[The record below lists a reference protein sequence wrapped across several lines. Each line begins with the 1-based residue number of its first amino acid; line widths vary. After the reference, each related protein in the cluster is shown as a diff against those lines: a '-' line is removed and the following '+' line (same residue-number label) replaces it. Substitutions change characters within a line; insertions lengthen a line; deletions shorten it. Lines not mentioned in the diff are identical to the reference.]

1 MARIPLVTEFEGK
14 GLDRAI
20 KEFKKLEGAGAK
32 ASFALKKAFVPA
44 TAALA
49 GLTAAAGLSVKAA
62 IEDTAQQAELAR
74 TLKATTDATTA
85 QVEAVESYIAETEKA
100 VAVSD
105 AELRPAFANLVRATG
120 DVTQAQELMTLAL
133 DVAAATGKDLETVT
147 EALQEG
153 FQGEVGPLKELD
165 KSLTDMIASGASAD
179 EVMAQLA
186 ETFGGA
192 AQESTETLE
201 GRFKLMKIELDNA
214 KEAIGMAL
222 LPVLEQ
228 LLPILESVARFV
240 GENTDLIVILGSVIA
255 VLAGAIIAVN
265 FAMSAYAAVTT
276 IATAATAVFNAV
288 MAMNPI
294 GLIVIAVASLI
305 ALFVVLQKKFNIIGL
320 ALRGLKAA
328 FYLAWNGIRWVINN
342 IIDGLN
348 DVISLLNII
357 PGVDIPELGHLGKS
371 ADEAA
376 ERIDHLANKS
386 LRALDYEAEQLAE
399 DSLPKLLK
407 SIHGVRL
414 EGGELRSTLG
424 RVNEELDPFNEGIET
439 ATSRLDA
446 FFDSLDQQAA
456 TEEFIEDLTDIAQK
470 LAGVTEGSEAWQEA
484 QNEAYEALRTLREER
499 EDLSDAFFE
508 VLKLEIDTGDLDRAM
523 TLMQQVD
530 EYLKNNFAPGFQGLA
545 VPVTG
550 YNVAQALGAVP
561 MFADGGIVTG
571 PTLGIVGEAGPE
583 AIIPLDQMGR
593 MGGMNVTINMPAGTN
608 GDDIIQALE
617 NYQRYNGAIPLQ
629 VDGSTFR

>member
-32 ASFALKKAFVPA
+32 ASYALKQAFVPA

-74 TLKATTDATTA
+74 TLQATTEATEA
-85 QVEAVESYIAETEKA
+85 QVAAVESYIAETEKA

-165 KSLTDMIASGASAD
+165 KSLTDMIASGADAD

-186 ETFGGA
+186 KTFGGA

-228 LLPILESVARFV
+228 LLPILERVAGWV
-240 GENTDLIVILGSVIA
+240 GENTDLILIIGAVVGTFAAAIVGLNIALGIYNTIQAVTAALNA
-255 VLAGAIIAVN
+255 VLATSFTALWVATGVGIIIAIIA
-265 FAMSAYAAVTT
+265 
-276 IATAATAVFNAV
+276 
-288 MAMNPI
+288 
-294 GLIVIAVASLI
+294 
-305 ALFVVLQKKFNIIGL
+305 ALVVLQMKFNILGHAADFVKFL
-320 ALRGLKAA
+320 FEKAWDA
-328 FYLAWNGIRWVINN
+328 IKWVINKA
-342 IIDGLN
+342 IDGINAIIRLIN
-348 DVISLLNII
+348 KI
-357 PGVDIPELGHLGKS
+357 PGIDIPQIGHIGEQIEETEKKTRSLTDQIKKAAVEFEHGREPMGRFEISIRNVK
-371 ADEAA
+371 DEA
-376 ERIDHLANKS
+376 E
-386 LRALDYEAEQLAE
+386 E
-399 DSLPKLLK
+399 
-407 SIHGVRL
+407 L
-414 EGGELRSTLG
+414 EYTLG
-424 RVNEELDPFNEGIET
+424 RVDEAFDPLNEGIET
-439 ATSRLDA
+439 ATTRLDR

-456 TEEFIEDLTDIAQK
+456 TDEFIEDLTDIAQK
-470 LAGVTEGSEAWQEA
+470 LAGVTEGSEAWQDA
-484 QNEAYEALRTLREER
+484 QNEAYEALRKLRGER
-499 EDLSDAFFE
+499 EDLSDSFFE
-508 VLKLEIDTGDLDRAM
+508 VLKLEIDTGDLERAVF
-523 TLMQQVD
+523 LMQNLVD
-530 EYLKNNFAPGFQGLA
+530 LGGKEIPSDLSAYG
-545 VPVTG
+545 VPTFNLG
-550 YNVAQALGAVP
+550 QAMAGIP

-593 MGGMNVTINMPAGTN
+593 MGGMNITINMPAGSN
-608 GDDIIQALE
+608 GDDIVRALQ
-617 NYQRYNGAIPLQ
+617 NYSRRNGAAPIP
-629 VDGSTFR
+629 VTSNARF

>member
-32 ASFALKKAFVPA
+32 ASYALKQAFVPA

-74 TLKATTDATTA
+74 TLQATTEATEA
-85 QVEAVESYIAETEKA
+85 QVEAVEAYIAETEKA

-165 KSLTDMIASGASAD
+165 KSLTDMIASGADAD

-186 ETFGGA
+186 KTFGGA

-240 GENTDLIVILGSVIA
+240 GENTELIVILGSVMG

-265 FAMSAYAAVTT
+265 FAMSAYTAITT
-276 IATAATAVFNAV
+276 IATAATAAFNAV

-294 GLIVIAVASLI
+294 GLIVIAVAGLI
-305 ALFVVLQKKFNIIGL
+305 ALFVVLQKKFDIIGL
-320 ALRGLKAA
+320 AVKGLKAA
-328 FYLAWNGIRWVINN
+328 FDLAWDGIKWVINK

-348 DVISLLNII
+348 LVIRLLNKI
-357 PGVDIPELGHLGKS
+357 PGIDIPELGHLGEE
-371 ADEAA
+371 AEEAA
-376 ERIDHLANKS
+376 EKTSTLVDQIKRAAVEFEHGREPMGRFEISIRNVKDEADELERSIGHVDL
-386 LRALDYEAEQLAE
+386 ALDPL
-399 DSLPKLLK
+399 
-407 SIHGVRL
+407 
-414 EGGELRSTLG
+414 
-424 RVNEELDPFNEGIET
+424 NEGIET
-439 ATSRLDA
+439 ATTRLDA

-470 LAGVTEGSEAWQEA
+470 LAGVTEGSEAWQDA
-484 QNEAYEALRTLREER
+484 QNEAYEALRKLRGER
-499 EDLSDAFFE
+499 EDLSDSFFE
-508 VLKLEIDTGDLDRAM
+508 VLKLEIDTGDLERAVF
-523 TLMQQVD
+523 LMQNLVD
-530 EYLKNNFAPGFQGLA
+530 LGGKEIPSDLSAYG
-545 VPVTG
+545 VPTFNLG
-550 YNVAQALGAVP
+550 QAMAGIP

-593 MGGMNVTINMPAGTN
+593 MGGMNITINMPAGSN
-608 GDDIIQALE
+608 GDDVVRALQ
-617 NYQRYNGAIPLQ
+617 NYSRRNGAAPIP
-629 VDGSTFR
+629 VTANARF

>member
-32 ASFALKKAFVPA
+32 ASYALKQAFVPA

-74 TLKATTDATTA
+74 TLQATTEATEA
-85 QVEAVESYIAETEKA
+85 QVAAVESYIAETEKA

-165 KSLTDMIASGASAD
+165 KSLTDMIASGADAD

-186 ETFGGA
+186 KTFGGA

-240 GENTDLIVILGSVIA
+240 GENTDLIVILGSVIG

-265 FAMSAYAAVTT
+265 FAMSAYTAITT
-276 IATAATAVFNAV
+276 IATAATAAFNAV

-294 GLIVIAVASLI
+294 GLIVIAVAGLI
-305 ALFVVLQKKFNIIGL
+305 ALFVVLQKKFDIIGL
-320 ALRGLKAA
+320 AVKGLKAA
-328 FYLAWNGIRWVINN
+328 FDLAWDGIKWVINK

-348 DVISLLNII
+348 LVIRLLNKI
-357 PGVDIPELGHLGKS
+357 PGIDIPELGHLG
-371 ADEAA
+371 E
-376 ERIDHLANKS
+376 
-386 LRALDYEAEQLAE
+386 EAEQAAE
-399 DSLPKLLK
+399 KT
-407 SIHGVRL
+407 
-414 EGGELRSTLG
+414 STLVDQIKRAAVEFEHG
-424 RVNEELDPFNEGIET
+424 REPMGRFEISIRNVKDEADELERSIGHVDLALDPLNEGIET

-446 FFDSLDQQAA
+446 FFNSLDQQAA

-484 QNEAYEALRTLREER
+484 QNEAYEALRKLRGER
-499 EDLSDAFFE
+499 EDLSDSFFE
-508 VLKLEIDTGDLDRAM
+508 VLKLEIDTGDLERAVF
-523 TLMQQVD
+523 LMQNLVD
-530 EYLKNNFAPGFQGLA
+530 LGGKEIPSDLSAYG
-545 VPVTG
+545 VPTFNLG
-550 YNVAQALGAVP
+550 QAMAGIP

-593 MGGMNVTINMPAGTN
+593 MGGMNVTINMPAGSN
-608 GDDIIQALE
+608 GDDIVRALQ
-617 NYQRYNGAIPLQ
+617 NYSRRNGAAPIP
-629 VDGSTFR
+629 VTSNARF

>member
-32 ASFALKKAFVPA
+32 ASYALKQAFVPA

-74 TLKATTDATTA
+74 TLQATTEATEA
-85 QVEAVESYIAETEKA
+85 QVEAVEAYIAETEKA

-165 KSLTDMIASGASAD
+165 KSLTDMIASGADAD

-186 ETFGGA
+186 KTFGGA

-240 GENTDLIVILGSVIA
+240 GENTELIVILGSVMG

-265 FAMSAYAAVTT
+265 FAMSAYTAITT
-276 IATAATAVFNAV
+276 IATAATAAFNAV

-294 GLIVIAVASLI
+294 GLIVIAVAGLI
-305 ALFVVLQKKFNIIGL
+305 ALFVVLQKKFDIIGL
-320 ALRGLKAA
+320 AVKGLKAA
-328 FYLAWNGIRWVINN
+328 FDLAWDGIKWVINK

-348 DVISLLNII
+348 LVIRLLNKI
-357 PGVDIPELGHLGKS
+357 PGIDIPELGHLGEE
-371 ADEAA
+371 AEEAA
-376 ERIDHLANKS
+376 EKTSTLVDQIKRAAVEFEHGREPMGRFEISIRNVKDEADELERSIGHVDL
-386 LRALDYEAEQLAE
+386 ALDPL
-399 DSLPKLLK
+399 
-407 SIHGVRL
+407 
-414 EGGELRSTLG
+414 
-424 RVNEELDPFNEGIET
+424 NEGIET
-439 ATSRLDA
+439 ATTRLDA

-470 LAGVTEGSEAWQEA
+470 LAGVTEGSEAWQDA
-484 QNEAYEALRTLREER
+484 QNEAYEALRKLRGER
-499 EDLSDAFFE
+499 EDLSDSFFE
-508 VLKLEIDTGDLDRAM
+508 VLKLEIDTGDLERAVF
-523 TLMQQVD
+523 LMQNLVD
-530 EYLKNNFAPGFQGLA
+530 LGGKEIPSDLSAYG
-545 VPVTG
+545 VPTFNLG
-550 YNVAQALGAVP
+550 QAMAGIP

-593 MGGMNVTINMPAGTN
+593 MGGMNITINMPAGSN
-608 GDDIIQALE
+608 GDDVVRALQ
-617 NYQRYNGAIPLQ
+617 NYSRRNGAAPIP
-629 VDGSTFR
+629 VTSNARF

>member
-32 ASFALKKAFVPA
+32 AGFALKKAFVPA

-165 KSLTDMIASGASAD
+165 KSLTDMIASGADAD
-179 EVMAQLA
+179 EVMARLA

-201 GRFKLMKIELDNA
+201 GRFKSMKIELDNA

-222 LPVLEQ
+222 LPVLED
-228 LLPILESVARFV
+228 LLPILERVAGFI
-240 GENTDLIVILGSVIA
+240 GDNTDLIVTIGAVVATFAGAIVALNIAMSIYNTIQAITAALNA
-255 VLAGAIIAVN
+255 VLAGSFTALWVATGVGIIVGIIA
-265 FAMSAYAAVTT
+265 A
-276 IATAATAVFNAV
+276 I
-288 MAMNPI
+288 
-294 GLIVIAVASLI
+294 
-305 ALFVVLQKKFNIIGL
+305 VVLQMKFNILGKL
-320 ALRGLKAA
+320 VNALRYA
-328 FYLAWNGIRWVINN
+328 FDLAWDHIKWVING

-348 DVISLLNII
+348 EVISLLNII
-357 PGVDIPELGHLGKS
+357 PGVDIPELGHLGES
-371 ADEAA
+371 ADETS
-376 ERIDHLANKS
+376 ERIDHLADKS
-386 LRALDYEAEQLAE
+386 LRALEDEAEKLAE

-407 SIHGVRL
+407 SIHGVRV
-414 EGGELRSTLG
+414 EGEELRSTLG
-424 RVNEELDPFNEGIET
+424 RVNVELDPFNEGIET
-439 ATSRLDA
+439 ATTRLDR
-446 FFDSLDQQAA
+446 FFDSLDRQAA
-456 TEEFIEDLTDIAQK
+456 TDKFIEDLKDIEQNLK
-470 LAGVTEGSEAWQEA
+470 GVREGSEQWQEA
-484 QNEAYEALRTLREER
+484 QTAAYEAIRDLREER
-499 EDLSDAFFE
+499 EDHSDAFFD
-508 VLKLEIDTGDLDRAM
+508 VLKLEIDTGDLERAY
-523 TLMQQVD
+523 TLMSNLIDLGGVID
-530 EYLKNNFAPGFQGLA
+530 
-545 VPVTG
+545 VPSV
-550 YNVAQALGAVP
+550 
-561 MFADGGIVTG
+561 FADLNF
-571 PTLGIVGEAGPE
+571 PDLGITPGSMFGGQNFGGGFSNQVINNYFPPGVTPESILQAQTSQNARRGPANYDVAG
-583 AIIPLDQMGR
+583 
-593 MGGMNVTINMPAGTN
+593 AGV
-608 GDDIIQALE
+608 L
-617 NYQRYNGAIPLQ
+617 
-629 VDGSTFR
+629 

>member
-1 MARIPLVTEFEGK
+1 MARIPLVTEFEAK

-20 KEFKKLEGAGAK
+20 KEFQKLEGAGAK
-32 ASFALKKAFVPA
+32 AGYALKQAFLPA

-74 TLKATTDATTA
+74 TLQATTDATEA
-85 QVEAVESYIAETEKA
+85 QVAAVETYIAETEKA
-100 VAVSD
+100 AAVSD
-105 AELRPAFANLVRATG
+105 SELRPAFANLVRATG
-120 DVTQAQELMTLAL
+120 DVTKAQELMTLAL

-165 KSLTDMIASGASAD
+165 KSLTDMIASGADAD

-186 ETFGGA
+186 KTFGGA

-240 GENTDLIVILGSVIA
+240 GENTELIVILGSVMG

-265 FAMSAYAAVTT
+265 FAMSAYTAITT
-276 IATAATAVFNAV
+276 IATAATAAFNAV

-294 GLIVIAVASLI
+294 GLIVIAVAGLI
-305 ALFVVLQKKFNIIGL
+305 ALFVVLQKKFDIIGL
-320 ALRGLKAA
+320 AVKGLKAA
-328 FYLAWNGIRWVINN
+328 FDLAWDGIKWVINK

-348 DVISLLNII
+348 LVIRLLNKI
-357 PGVDIPELGHLGKS
+357 PGIDIPELGHLGEE
-371 ADEAA
+371 AEEAA
-376 ERIDHLANKS
+376 EKTSTLVDQIKRAAVEFEHGRKPMGRFEISIRNVKDEADELERSIGHVDL
-386 LRALDYEAEQLAE
+386 ALDPL
-399 DSLPKLLK
+399 
-407 SIHGVRL
+407 
-414 EGGELRSTLG
+414 
-424 RVNEELDPFNEGIET
+424 NEGIET
-439 ATSRLDA
+439 ATTRLDA

-470 LAGVTEGSEAWQEA
+470 LAGVTEGSEAWQDA
-484 QNEAYEALRTLREER
+484 QNEAYEALRKLRGER
-499 EDLSDAFFE
+499 EDLSDSFFE
-508 VLKLEIDTGDLDRAM
+508 VLKLEIDTGDLERAVF
-523 TLMQQVD
+523 LMQNLVD
-530 EYLKNNFAPGFQGLA
+530 LGGKEIPSDLSAYG
-545 VPVTG
+545 VPTFNLG
-550 YNVAQALGAVP
+550 QAMAGIP

-593 MGGMNVTINMPAGTN
+593 MGGMNITINMPAGSN
-608 GDDIIQALE
+608 GDDVVRALQ
-617 NYQRYNGAIPLQ
+617 NYSRRNGAAPIP
-629 VDGSTFR
+629 VTANARF

>member
-1 MARIPLVTEFEGK
+1 MARIPLVTEFESK

-32 ASFALKKAFVPA
+32 AGFALKKAFVPA

-85 QVEAVESYIAETEKA
+85 QVEAVEAYIAETEKA

-120 DVTQAQELMTLAL
+120 DVTKAQKLMTLAL

-186 ETFGGA
+186 DTFGGA

-240 GENTDLIVILGSVIA
+240 GENTDLIVILGSVIG

-265 FAMSAYAAVTT
+265 FAMSAYTAITT
-276 IATAATAVFNAV
+276 IATAATAAFNAV

-294 GLIVIAVASLI
+294 GLIVIAVAGLI

-328 FYLAWNGIRWVINN
+328 FYLAWDGIKWVING

-348 DVISLLNII
+348 VVISLLNKI
-357 PGVDIPELGHLGKS
+357 PGVDIPELNHLG
-371 ADEAA
+371 DEAEKAA
-376 ERIDHLANKS
+376 EKIDPLANKS
-386 LRALDYEAEQLAE
+386 LRALDYEAEKLAE

-407 SIHGVRL
+407 SIHGVRV

-424 RVNEELDPFNEGIET
+424 RVNVELDPFNEGIET
-439 ATSRLDA
+439 ATTRLDR

-470 LAGVTEGSEAWQEA
+470 LAGVTEGSEAWQDA
-484 QNEAYEALRTLREER
+484 QNEAYEALRDLRRER
-499 EDLSDAFFE
+499 EDLSDSFFE
-508 VLKLEIDTGDLDRAM
+508 VLKLEIDVGDLERAVF
-523 TLMQQVD
+523 LMQNLVD
-530 EYLKNNFAPGFQGLA
+530 LGGKEIPSDLSAYG
-545 VPVTG
+545 VPTFNLG
-550 YNVAQALGAVP
+550 QAMAGIP

-593 MGGMNVTINMPAGTN
+593 MGGMNITINMPVGSD
-608 GDDIIQALE
+608 GDDVVKALKT
-617 NYQRYNGAIPLQ
+617 YTQRRGGLPMQTLPK
-629 VDGSTFR
+629 VR

>member
-32 ASFALKKAFVPA
+32 AGHLLKSAFVPA

-74 TLKATTDATTA
+74 TLKATTDATEA
-85 QVEAVESYIAETEKA
+85 QVAAVESYIAETEKA

-133 DVAAATGKDLETVT
+133 DIAAATGKDLEGVT
-147 EALQEG
+147 QALQEG

-222 LPVLEQ
+222 LPVLEE
-228 LLPILESVARFV
+228 LVPILESAADFVAN
-240 GENTDLIVILGSVIA
+240 NTDLLLGLGIAVGSVATAIVVLNGAMKVFQILEGIQIVLLKVLQKEFTLMWIA
-255 VLAGAIIAVN
+255 TGVGIIIAIIAV
-265 FAMSAYAAVTT
+265 
-276 IATAATAVFNAV
+276 I
-288 MAMNPI
+288 
-294 GLIVIAVASLI
+294 
-305 ALFVVLQKKFNIIGL
+305 VVLQMKFNILGHAVN
-320 ALRGLKAA
+320 ALKYVFSLWWDYIK
-328 FYLAWNGIRWVINN
+328 WVINKA
-342 IIDGLN
+342 IDAINLLIKALN
-348 DVISLLNII
+348 LI
-357 PGVDIPELGHLGKS
+357 PGVDIPQLDHLGKS

-386 LRALDYEAEQLAE
+386 LRALDYEAEKLAK
-399 DSLPKLLK
+399 DSLPKLMK
-407 SIHGVRL
+407 GIHGVRL

-424 RVNEELDPFNEGIET
+424 RVNVELDPLNEGIET

-446 FFDSLDQQAA
+446 FFKTLDQQEAA
-456 TEEFIEDLTDIAQK
+456 DEFIENLQDIEMRLKGIQ
-470 LAGVTEGSEAWQEA
+470 EGTKEWQEA
-484 QNEAYEALRTLREER
+484 QNEAYEALRDLRKER
-499 EDLSDAFFE
+499 DDLSDAFFE
-508 VLKLEIDTGDLDRAM
+508 VLKLEIDTGDLERAY
-523 TLMQQVD
+523 TLMANLVNLGGII
-530 EYLKNNFAPGFQGLA
+530 E
-545 VPVTG
+545 VPST
-550 YNVAQALGAVP
+550 
-561 MFADGGIVTG
+561 FADLPG
-571 PTLGIVGEAGPE
+571 LGIDAPVFGDIEG
-583 AIIPLDQMGR
+583 LGTSTTT
-593 MGGMNVTINMPAGTN
+593 GGTYVNNIYYPAGTTS
-608 GDDIIQALE
+608 DDILNALE
-617 NYQRYNGAIPLQ
+617 RYNNQRGTANFDSVGAGNIGP
-629 VDGSTFR
+629 

>member
-32 ASFALKKAFVPA
+32 ASYALKQAFVPA

-74 TLKATTDATTA
+74 TLQATTEATEA
-85 QVEAVESYIAETEKA
+85 QVEAVEAYIAETEKA

-105 AELRPAFANLVRATG
+105 AELRPAFVNLVRATG

-165 KSLTDMIASGASAD
+165 KSLTDMIASGADAD

-186 ETFGGA
+186 KTFGGA

-214 KEAIGMAL
+214 KEAIGMAF

-240 GENTDLIVILGSVIA
+240 GENTELIVILGSVMG

-265 FAMSAYAAVTT
+265 FAMSAYTAITT
-276 IATAATAVFNAV
+276 IATAATAAFNAV

-294 GLIVIAVASLI
+294 GLIVIAVAGLI
-305 ALFVVLQKKFNIIGL
+305 ALFVVLQKKFDIIGL
-320 ALRGLKAA
+320 AVKGLKAA
-328 FYLAWNGIRWVINN
+328 FDLAWDGIKWVINK

-348 DVISLLNII
+348 LVIRLLNKI
-357 PGVDIPELGHLGKS
+357 PGIDIPELGHLGEE
-371 ADEAA
+371 AEEAA
-376 ERIDHLANKS
+376 EKTSTLVDQIKRAAVEFEHGREPMGRFEISIRNVKDEADELERSIGHVDL
-386 LRALDYEAEQLAE
+386 ALDPL
-399 DSLPKLLK
+399 
-407 SIHGVRL
+407 
-414 EGGELRSTLG
+414 
-424 RVNEELDPFNEGIET
+424 NEGIET
-439 ATSRLDA
+439 ATTRLDA

-470 LAGVTEGSEAWQEA
+470 LAGVTEGSEAWQDA
-484 QNEAYEALRTLREER
+484 QNEAYEALRKLRGER
-499 EDLSDAFFE
+499 EDLSDSFFE
-508 VLKLEIDTGDLDRAM
+508 VLKLEIDTGDLERAVF
-523 TLMQQVD
+523 LMQNLVD
-530 EYLKNNFAPGFQGLA
+530 LGGKEIPSDLSAYG
-545 VPVTG
+545 VPTFNLG
-550 YNVAQALGAVP
+550 QAMAGIP

-593 MGGMNVTINMPAGTN
+593 MGGMNITINMPAGSN
-608 GDDIIQALE
+608 GDDVVRALQ
-617 NYQRYNGAIPLQ
+617 NYSRRNGAAPIP
-629 VDGSTFR
+629 VTANARF

>member
-32 ASFALKKAFVPA
+32 ASYALKQAFVPA

-165 KSLTDMIASGASAD
+165 KSLTDMIASGADAD

-186 ETFGGA
+186 KTFGGA

-240 GENTDLIVILGSVIA
+240 GENTDLIVILGSVIG

-265 FAMSAYAAVTT
+265 FAMSAYTAITT
-276 IATAATAVFNAV
+276 IATAATAAFNAV

-294 GLIVIAVASLI
+294 GLIVIAVAGLI
-305 ALFVVLQKKFNIIGL
+305 ALFVVLQKKFDIIGL
-320 ALRGLKAA
+320 AVKGLKAA
-328 FYLAWNGIRWVINN
+328 FDLAWDGIKWVINK

-348 DVISLLNII
+348 QVIWLLNKI
-357 PGVDIPELGHLGKS
+357 PGVDIPELGHLGDE
-371 ADEAA
+371 AQEAA
-376 ERIDHLANKS
+376 EQTSS
-386 LRALDYEAEQLAE
+386 LVDKIKEAAIEAEYGREPMGRFEQ
-399 DSLPKLLK
+399 
-407 SIHGVRL
+407 SIRNVKDEADEL
-414 EGGELRSTLG
+414 ERSIG
-424 RVNEELDPFNEGIET
+424 RVDEAFDPLNEGIET
-439 ATSRLDA
+439 ATTRLDR
-446 FFDSLDQQAA
+446 FFDSLDRQAA
-456 TEEFIEDLTDIAQK
+456 TDKFIEDLKDIEQN
-470 LAGVTEGSEAWQEA
+470 LRGVREGSEQWQEA
-484 QNEAYEALRTLREER
+484 QTAAYEALRDLRRER

-508 VLKLEIDTGDLDRAM
+508 VLKLEIDTGDLERAY
-523 TLMQQVD
+523 TLMANLIDLGGVI
-530 EYLKNNFAPGFQGLA
+530 N
-545 VPVTG
+545 VPSV
-550 YNVAQALGAVP
+550 
-561 MFADGGIVTG
+561 FADLNF
-571 PTLGIVGEAGPE
+571 PDLGITPGSMFGGQNFGGGFSNQVINNYFPPGVTPESILQAQTSQNARRGPANYDVAG
-583 AIIPLDQMGR
+583 
-593 MGGMNVTINMPAGTN
+593 AGV
-608 GDDIIQALE
+608 L
-617 NYQRYNGAIPLQ
+617 
-629 VDGSTFR
+629 

>member
-32 ASFALKKAFVPA
+32 ASYALKQAFVPA

-74 TLKATTDATTA
+74 TLQATTEATEA
-85 QVEAVESYIAETEKA
+85 QVAAVESYIAETEKA

-165 KSLTDMIASGASAD
+165 KSLTDMIASGADAD

-186 ETFGGA
+186 KTFGGA

-228 LLPILESVARFV
+228 LLPILERVAGWV
-240 GENTDLIVILGSVIA
+240 GENTDLILIIGAVVGTFAAAIVGLNIALGIYNTIQAVTAALNA
-255 VLAGAIIAVN
+255 VLATSFTALWVATGVGIIIAIIA
-265 FAMSAYAAVTT
+265 
-276 IATAATAVFNAV
+276 
-288 MAMNPI
+288 
-294 GLIVIAVASLI
+294 
-305 ALFVVLQKKFNIIGL
+305 ALVVLQMKFNILGHAADFVKFL
-320 ALRGLKAA
+320 FEKAWDA
-328 FYLAWNGIRWVINN
+328 IKWVINKA
-342 IIDGLN
+342 IDGINAIIRLIN
-348 DVISLLNII
+348 KI
-357 PGVDIPELGHLGKS
+357 PGIDIPQIGHIGEQIEETEKKTRSLTDQIKKAAVEFEHGREPMGRFEISIRNVK
-371 ADEAA
+371 DEA
-376 ERIDHLANKS
+376 E
-386 LRALDYEAEQLAE
+386 E
-399 DSLPKLLK
+399 
-407 SIHGVRL
+407 L
-414 EGGELRSTLG
+414 EYTLG
-424 RVNEELDPFNEGIET
+424 RVDEAFDPLNEGIET
-439 ATSRLDA
+439 ATTRLDR

-456 TEEFIEDLTDIAQK
+456 TDEFIEDLTDIAQK
-470 LAGVTEGSEAWQEA
+470 LAGVTEGSEAWQDA
-484 QNEAYEALRTLREER
+484 QNEAYEALRKLRDER
-499 EDLSDAFFE
+499 EDLSDSFFE
-508 VLKLEIDTGDLDRAM
+508 VLKLEIDTGDLERAVF
-523 TLMQQVD
+523 LMQNLVD
-530 EYLKNNFAPGFQGLA
+530 LGGKEIPSDLSAYG
-545 VPVTG
+545 VPTFNLG
-550 YNVAQALGAVP
+550 QAMAGIP

-593 MGGMNVTINMPAGTN
+593 MGGMNITINMPAGSN
-608 GDDIIQALE
+608 GDDIVRALQ
-617 NYQRYNGAIPLQ
+617 NYSRRNGAAPIP
-629 VDGSTFR
+629 VTSNARF

>member
-32 ASFALKKAFVPA
+32 ASYALKQAFVPA

-74 TLKATTDATTA
+74 TLQATTEATEA

-165 KSLTDMIASGASAD
+165 KSLTDMIASGADAD

-186 ETFGGA
+186 KTFGGA

-240 GENTDLIVILGSVIA
+240 GENTDLIVILGSVIG

-265 FAMSAYAAVTT
+265 FAMSAYTAITT
-276 IATAATAVFNAV
+276 IATAATAAFNAV

-294 GLIVIAVASLI
+294 GLIVIAVAGLI
-305 ALFVVLQKKFNIIGL
+305 ALFVVLQKKFDIIGL
-320 ALRGLKAA
+320 AVKGLKAA
-328 FYLAWNGIRWVINN
+328 FDLAWDGIKWVINK

-348 DVISLLNII
+348 LVIRLLNKI
-357 PGVDIPELGHLGKS
+357 PGIDIPELGHLGEE
-371 ADEAA
+371 AEEAA
-376 ERIDHLANKS
+376 EKTSTLVDQIKRAAVEFEHGREPMGRFEISIRNVKDEADELERSIGHVDL
-386 LRALDYEAEQLAE
+386 ALDPL
-399 DSLPKLLK
+399 
-407 SIHGVRL
+407 
-414 EGGELRSTLG
+414 
-424 RVNEELDPFNEGIET
+424 NEGIET

-470 LAGVTEGSEAWQEA
+470 LNGVTEGSEAWQDA
-484 QNEAYEALRTLREER
+484 QNEAYEALRKLRGER
-499 EDLSDAFFE
+499 EDLSDSFFE
-508 VLKLEIDTGDLDRAM
+508 VLKLEIDTGDLERAVF
-523 TLMQQVD
+523 LMQNLVD
-530 EYLKNNFAPGFQGLA
+530 LGGKEIPSDLSAYG
-545 VPVTG
+545 VPTFNLG
-550 YNVAQALGAVP
+550 QAMAGIP

-593 MGGMNVTINMPAGTN
+593 MGGMNITINMPAGSN
-608 GDDIIQALE
+608 GDDIVRALQ
-617 NYQRYNGAIPLQ
+617 NYSRRNGAAPIP
-629 VDGSTFR
+629 VTSNARF